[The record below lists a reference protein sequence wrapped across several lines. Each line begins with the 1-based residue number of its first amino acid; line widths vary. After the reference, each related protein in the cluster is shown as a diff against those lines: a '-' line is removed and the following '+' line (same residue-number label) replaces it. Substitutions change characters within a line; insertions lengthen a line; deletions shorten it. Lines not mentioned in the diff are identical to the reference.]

1 MANKVASKMASEMA
15 SEMASKVVS
24 NDLGDLGDLVVNLK
38 NVTREFKR
46 KNRKFIAVD
55 NVDFSLKS
63 GDFVAI
69 VGKSGNGKSTLLN
82 MIAGLLKPT
91 RGSVTI
97 FGCNISLPSISDEQ
111 ISAIRA
117 KNIGFVTQSQT
128 LLANLNVLNNVI
140 LPVRIAQAS
149 SVSSASSASS
159 ASSVSASSTSSL
171 DASLTSFAMDLLKR
185 LNVDDLAHCYP
196 RELSGGEMRRVM
208 IARALINKPRLLIL
222 DEPTGDLD
230 SQNTS
235 IVLDLLRESA
245 LGGAAVLV
253 VTHDESVAAS
263 ADFVYTMD
271 SGVLRARFD

>member
-1 MANKVASKMASEMA
+1 MANKMANKV
-15 SEMASKVVS
+15 VS
-24 NDLGDLGDLVVNLK
+24 NDLVVNLK

-55 NVDFSLKS
+55 NVNFSLKA

-91 RGSVTI
+91 RGNVTI

-111 ISAIRA
+111 ISAIRT

-128 LLANLNVLNNVI
+128 LLANLNVINNVI
-140 LPVRIAQAS
+140 LPVKIFDAS
-149 SVSSASSASS
+149 SKRIGDLAEKLHPEDCANV
-159 ASSVSASSTSSL
+159 
-171 DASLTSFAMDLLKR
+171 TSFAMDLLKR

-208 IARALINKPRLLIL
+208 IARSLINNPRLLLL

-230 SQNTS
+230 SQNTQTVVS
-235 IVLDLLRESA
+235 LLRDCADS
-245 LGGAAVLV
+245 GSAVLV

-263 ADFVYTMD
+263 ANSVYTMD
-271 SGVLRARFD
+271 SGILRARAL

>member
-1 MANKVASKMASEMA
+1 MASEVASKVASEMA
-15 SEMASKVVS
+15 SEMAKKVIG
-24 NDLGDLGDLVVNLK
+24 NDLGLGDLVVNLK

-55 NVDFSLKS
+55 NVDFSLKA
-63 GDFVAI
+63 GDFAAI

-97 FGCNISLPSISDEQ
+97 FGCNISMPSISDEQ
-111 ISAIRA
+111 TSAIRA

-128 LLANLNVLNNVI
+128 LLANLNVLDNVI
-140 LPVRIAQAS
+140 LPVMIARAS
-149 SVSSASSASS
+149 YKRVGDFAQK
-159 ASSVSASSTSSL
+159 L
-171 DASLTSFAMDLLKR
+171 DPEDCANLNSFAMDLLKQ

-230 SQNTS
+230 SQNTQTVVS
-235 IVLDLLRESA
+235 LLRDCAAS
-245 LGGAAVLV
+245 GAAVLV

-263 ADFVYTMD
+263 SDCVYAMD
-271 SGVLRARFD
+271 SGVLRARLD

>member
-1 MANKVASKMASEMA
+1 MASKVASEMA
-15 SEMASKVVS
+15 SEMANKVIG
-24 NDLGDLGDLVVNLK
+24 NDLGLGDLVVNLK

-55 NVDFSLKS
+55 NVDFSLKA
-63 GDFVAI
+63 GDFAAI

-97 FGCNISLPSISDEQ
+97 FGCNISMPSISDEQ
-111 ISAIRA
+111 TSAIRA

-128 LLANLNVLNNVI
+128 LLANLNVLDNVI
-140 LPVRIAQAS
+140 LPVMIARAS
-149 SVSSASSASS
+149 SKRVGDFTQKLETEDCAN
-159 ASSVSASSTSSL
+159 
-171 DASLTSFAMDLLKR
+171 LTSFAMDLLKQ

-230 SQNTS
+230 SQNTQTVVS
-235 IVLDLLRESA
+235 LLRDCAAS
-245 LGGAAVLV
+245 GAAVLV

-263 ADFVYTMD
+263 ADCIYAMD
-271 SGVLRARFD
+271 SGVLRAKDDVDVSATIYGAE

>member
-15 SEMASKVVS
+15 NKVVS

-55 NVDFSLKS
+55 NVDFSLKA
-63 GDFVAI
+63 GDFAAI

-149 SVSSASSASS
+149 SVSVSS
-159 ASSVSASSTSSL
+159 ASSVFASSTSSL
-171 DASLTSFAMDLLKR
+171 DASLTSLAMDLLKR

-230 SQNTS
+230 SQNTQTVVS
-235 IVLDLLRESA
+235 LLRNA
-245 LGGAAVLV
+245 ADFGVAVLV

-263 ADFVYTMD
+263 ADCVYTMD

>member
-1 MANKVASKMASEMA
+1 MANKVANKVASKMAN
-15 SEMASKVVS
+15 KVVS
-24 NDLGDLGDLVVNLK
+24 NYLGDLGDLVVNLK

-149 SVSSASSASS
+149 SVSASSA
-159 ASSVSASSTSSL
+159 SSL

>member
-1 MANKVASKMASEMA
+1 MASEVASEMA
-15 SEMASKVVS
+15 SEMANKVIG
-24 NDLGDLGDLVVNLK
+24 NDLGLGDLGLGDLGDLVVNLK

-55 NVDFSLKS
+55 NVDFSLKA
-63 GDFVAI
+63 GDFAAI

-91 RGSVTI
+91 RGSVAI
-97 FGCNISLPSISDEQ
+97 FGCNISMLSISDEQ

-128 LLANLNVLNNVI
+128 LLANLNVLDNVI
-140 LPVRIAQAS
+140 LPVMIAR
-149 SVSSASSASS
+149 
-159 ASSVSASSTSSL
+159 TSSKRVDDSAQKL
-171 DASLTSFAMDLLKR
+171 ETEDCANLNSFAMDLLKQ

-230 SQNTS
+230 SQNTQTVVS
-235 IVLDLLRESA
+235 LLRDCAAS
-245 LGGAAVLV
+245 GAAVLV

-263 ADFVYTMD
+263 ADCVYAMD

>member
-1 MANKVASKMASEMA
+1 MASEVASEMA
-15 SEMASKVVS
+15 NEVLNEVVS
-24 NDLGDLGDLVVNLK
+24 NDLGDSVDSVNLGDSVDSVVNLK

-55 NVDFSLKS
+55 NVDFSLKA
-63 GDFVAI
+63 GDFAAI

-111 ISAIRA
+111 TSAIRA

-128 LLANLNVLNNVI
+128 LLANLNVLDNVI
-140 LPVRIAQAS
+140 LPVMIARAS
-149 SVSSASSASS
+149 SKRVDDSAQK
-159 ASSVSASSTSSL
+159 L
-171 DASLTSFAMDLLKR
+171 ELNDYASLTLRAMDLLKR

-230 SQNTS
+230 SQNTQTVVS
-235 IVLDLLRESA
+235 LLRDCAAS
-245 LGGAAVLV
+245 GAAVLV

-263 ADFVYTMD
+263 ADSVYTMD
-271 SGVLRARFD
+271 SGVLRAK

>member
-1 MANKVASKMASEMA
+1 MASKVASEMA
-15 SEMASKVVS
+15 SEMAKKVIG
-24 NDLGDLGDLVVNLK
+24 NDLGLGDLVVNLK

-55 NVDFSLKS
+55 NVDFSLKA
-63 GDFVAI
+63 GDFAAI

-97 FGCNISLPSISDEQ
+97 FGCNISMPSISDEQ
-111 ISAIRA
+111 TSAIRA

-128 LLANLNVLNNVI
+128 LLANLNVLDNVI
-140 LPVRIAQAS
+140 LPVMIAR
-149 SVSSASSASS
+149 
-159 ASSVSASSTSSL
+159 TSSKRVGDFAQKL
-171 DASLTSFAMDLLKR
+171 ETEDCANLNSFAMDLLKQ

-230 SQNTS
+230 SQNTQTVVS
-235 IVLDLLRESA
+235 LLRDCAAS
-245 LGGAAVLV
+245 GAAVLV

-263 ADFVYTMD
+263 SDCVYAMD

>member
-1 MANKVASKMASEMA
+1 MASEVASEMA
-15 SEMASKVVS
+15 SEMAKKVIG
-24 NDLGDLGDLVVNLK
+24 NDLGLGDLGLGDLVVNLK

-55 NVDFSLKS
+55 NVDFSLKA
-63 GDFVAI
+63 GDFAAI

-97 FGCNISLPSISDEQ
+97 FGCNISMPSISDEQ
-111 ISAIRA
+111 TSAIRA

-128 LLANLNVLNNVI
+128 LLANLNVLDNVI
-140 LPVRIAQAS
+140 LPVMIAR
-149 SVSSASSASS
+149 
-159 ASSVSASSTSSL
+159 TSSKRVDDSAQKL
-171 DASLTSFAMDLLKR
+171 ELNDYASLTLRAMDLLKR

-230 SQNTS
+230 SQNTQTVVS
-235 IVLDLLRESA
+235 LLRDCAAS
-245 LGGAAVLV
+245 GAAVLV

-263 ADFVYTMD
+263 ADCVYTMD

>member
-1 MANKVASKMASEMA
+1 MASKVASEMA
-15 SEMASKVVS
+15 SEMAKKVIG
-24 NDLGDLGDLVVNLK
+24 NDLGLGDLVVNLK

-55 NVDFSLKS
+55 NVDFSLKA
-63 GDFVAI
+63 GDFAAI

-97 FGCNISLPSISDEQ
+97 FGCNISMPSISDEQ
-111 ISAIRA
+111 TSAIRA

-128 LLANLNVLNNVI
+128 LLANLNVINNVI
-140 LPVRIAQAS
+140 LPVMIARAS
-149 SVSSASSASS
+149 SKQVGDFTQKLETEDCAN
-159 ASSVSASSTSSL
+159 L
-171 DASLTSFAMDLLKR
+171 NSFAMDLLKQ

-230 SQNTS
+230 SQNTQTVVS
-235 IVLDLLRESA
+235 LLRDCAAS
-245 LGGAAVLV
+245 GAAVLV
-253 VTHDESVAAS
+253 VTHDESVVAS
-263 ADFVYTMD
+263 ADCVYAMD

>member
-1 MANKVASKMASEMA
+1 MASKVASEMA
-15 SEMASKVVS
+15 SEMAKKVIG
-24 NDLGDLGDLVVNLK
+24 NDLGLGDLVVNLK

-55 NVDFSLKS
+55 NVDFSLKA
-63 GDFVAI
+63 GDFAAI

-97 FGCNISLPSISDEQ
+97 FGCNISMPSIRDEQ
-111 ISAIRA
+111 TSAIRA

-128 LLANLNVLNNVI
+128 LLANLNVLDNVI
-140 LPVRIAQAS
+140 LPVMIARAS
-149 SVSSASSASS
+149 SKRVGDFTQKLETEDCAN
-159 ASSVSASSTSSL
+159 L
-171 DASLTSFAMDLLKR
+171 NSFAMDLLKQ

-230 SQNTS
+230 SQNTQTVVS
-235 IVLDLLRESA
+235 LLRDCADS
-245 LGGAAVLV
+245 GAAVLV
-253 VTHDESVAAS
+253 VTHDESVSAS
-263 ADFVYTMD
+263 ADCVYAMD

>member
-1 MANKVASKMASEMA
+1 MASKVASEMA
-15 SEMASKVVS
+15 NEVLNEVVS
-24 NDLGDLGDLVVNLK
+24 NDLGDSVDSVNLGDSVDSVVNLK

-55 NVDFSLKS
+55 NVDFSLKA
-63 GDFVAI
+63 GDFAAI

-111 ISAIRA
+111 TSAIRA

-128 LLANLNVLNNVI
+128 LLANLNVLDNVI
-140 LPVRIAQAS
+140 LPVMIARAS
-149 SVSSASSASS
+149 SKRVDDSAQK
-159 ASSVSASSTSSL
+159 L
-171 DASLTSFAMDLLKR
+171 ELNDYASLTLRAMDLLKR

-230 SQNTS
+230 SQNTQTVVS
-235 IVLDLLRESA
+235 LLRDCAAS
-245 LGGAAVLV
+245 GAAVLV

-263 ADFVYTMD
+263 ADSVYTMD
-271 SGVLRARFD
+271 SGVLRAK

>member
-1 MANKVASKMASEMA
+1 MASEVASDMA
-15 SEMASKVVS
+15 NEVLNEVVS
-24 NDLGDLGDLVVNLK
+24 NDLGDLGDSVDSVNLGDSVDSVVNLK

-55 NVDFSLKS
+55 NVDFSLKA
-63 GDFVAI
+63 GDFAAI
-69 VGKSGNGKSTLLN
+69 AGKSGNGKSTLLN

-91 RGSVTI
+91 RGSITI

-128 LLANLNVLNNVI
+128 LLANLNVLDNVI
-140 LPVRIAQAS
+140 LPVMISRAS
-149 SVSSASSASS
+149 SKRVDDSAQK
-159 ASSVSASSTSSL
+159 L
-171 DASLTSFAMDLLKR
+171 NPNDYASLTSRAMDLLKR

-230 SQNTS
+230 SQNTQTVVS
-235 IVLDLLRESA
+235 LLRDCAAS
-245 LGGAAVLV
+245 GAAVLV

-263 ADFVYTMD
+263 ADCVCTMD
-271 SGVLRARFD
+271 SGVLRAQ

>member
-1 MANKVASKMASEMA
+1 MANKVASKMASK
-15 SEMASKVVS
+15 MASKVVS
-24 NDLGDLGDLVVNLK
+24 SDLGDLGDLVVSLK

-128 LLANLNVLNNVI
+128 LLANLSVLNNVI

-149 SVSSASSASS
+149 SVSS
-159 ASSVSASSTSSL
+159 L
-171 DASLTSFAMDLLKR
+171 DASLTSLAMDLLKR

-230 SQNTS
+230 SQNTQTVVS
-235 IVLDLLRESA
+235 LLRNA
-245 LGGAAVLV
+245 ADFGVAVLV

>member
-1 MANKVASKMASEMA
+1 MANKMANKV
-15 SEMASKVVS
+15 VS
-24 NDLGDLGDLVVNLK
+24 NDLVVNLK

-55 NVDFSLKS
+55 NVNFSLKA

-91 RGSVTI
+91 RGNVTI

-128 LLANLNVLNNVI
+128 LLANLNVINNVI
-140 LPVRIAQAS
+140 LPVKIFDAS
-149 SVSSASSASS
+149 SKRIGDLAEKLHPEDCANV
-159 ASSVSASSTSSL
+159 
-171 DASLTSFAMDLLKR
+171 TSFAMDLLKR

-208 IARALINKPRLLIL
+208 IARSLINNPRLLLL

-230 SQNTS
+230 SQNTQTVVS
-235 IVLDLLRESA
+235 LLRDCADS
-245 LGGAAVLV
+245 GAAVLV

-263 ADFVYTMD
+263 ANSVYTMD
-271 SGVLRARFD
+271 SGILRARAL

>member
-1 MANKVASKMASEMA
+1 MANKMANKV
-15 SEMASKVVS
+15 VS
-24 NDLGDLGDLVVNLK
+24 NDLVVNLK

-55 NVDFSLKS
+55 NVNFSLKA

-91 RGSVTI
+91 RGNVTI

-140 LPVRIAQAS
+140 LPVKIADAS
-149 SVSSASSASS
+149 SRRVDDSAEKFEPEDCTN
-159 ASSVSASSTSSL
+159 VTSR
-171 DASLTSFAMDLLKR
+171 AINLLKR

-208 IARALINKPRLLIL
+208 IARSLINNPRLLLL

-230 SQNTS
+230 SQNTQTVVS
-235 IVLDLLRESA
+235 LLRDCADS
-245 LGGAAVLV
+245 GAAVLV

-263 ADFVYTMD
+263 ANSVYAMD
-271 SGVLRARFD
+271 SGVLRARAL

>member
-1 MANKVASKMASEMA
+1 MANKVASKMASDMA
-15 SEMASKVVS
+15 NKVVS
-24 NDLGDLGDLVVNLK
+24 NDLGDLGNLGDLVVNLK

-128 LLANLNVLNNVI
+128 LLANLSVLNNVI

-149 SVSSASSASS
+149 SVSSVSSA
-159 ASSVSASSTSSL
+159 SSL

-230 SQNTS
+230 SQNTN
-235 IVLDLLRESA
+235 IVLALLRESA

-271 SGVLRARFD
+271 SGILRSRCN

>member
-1 MANKVASKMASEMA
+1 MANKMANKV
-15 SEMASKVVS
+15 VS
-24 NDLGDLGDLVVNLK
+24 NDLVVNLK

-55 NVDFSLKS
+55 NVNFSLKA

-91 RGSVTI
+91 RGNVTI

-128 LLANLNVLNNVI
+128 LLANLNVINNVI
-140 LPVRIAQAS
+140 LPVKIFDAS
-149 SVSSASSASS
+149 SKRIGDSAEKLEPEDCAN
-159 ASSVSASSTSSL
+159 V
-171 DASLTSFAMDLLKR
+171 TSFAMDLLKR

-208 IARALINKPRLLIL
+208 IARALINNPRLLLL

-230 SQNTS
+230 SQNTQTVVS
-235 IVLDLLRESA
+235 LLRDCADS
-245 LGGAAVLV
+245 GAAVLV

-263 ADFVYTMD
+263 ANSVYTMD
-271 SGVLRARFD
+271 SGILRAKDDVDVSASIYGAE

>member
-1 MANKVASKMASEMA
+1 MANKV
-15 SEMASKVVS
+15 VS
-24 NDLGDLGDLVVNLK
+24 NDLVVNLK

-55 NVDFSLKS
+55 NVNFSLKA

-91 RGSVTI
+91 RGNVTI

-128 LLANLNVLNNVI
+128 LLANLNVINNVI
-140 LPVRIAQAS
+140 LPVKIFDAS
-149 SVSSASSASS
+149 SKRIGDLAEKLHPEDCANV
-159 ASSVSASSTSSL
+159 
-171 DASLTSFAMDLLKR
+171 TSFAMDLLKR

-208 IARALINKPRLLIL
+208 IARSLINNPRLLLL

-230 SQNTS
+230 SQNTQTVVS
-235 IVLDLLRESA
+235 LLRDCADS
-245 LGGAAVLV
+245 GAAVLV

-263 ADFVYTMD
+263 ANSVYTMD
-271 SGVLRARFD
+271 SGILRAKDYVEMSASIYGVE

>member
-140 LPVRIAQAS
+140 LPVRICLLY
-149 SVSSASSASS
+149 
-159 ASSVSASSTSSL
+159 TSPS
-171 DASLTSFAMDLLKR
+171 
-185 LNVDDLAHCYP
+185 P
-196 RELSGGEMRRVM
+196 R
-208 IARALINKPRLLIL
+208 
-222 DEPTGDLD
+222 D
-230 SQNTS
+230 
-235 IVLDLLRESA
+235 
-245 LGGAAVLV
+245 
-253 VTHDESVAAS
+253 
-263 ADFVYTMD
+263 
-271 SGVLRARFD
+271 

>member
-1 MANKVASKMASEMA
+1 MASEVASEMA
-15 SEMASKVVS
+15 SEMANKVIG
-24 NDLGDLGDLVVNLK
+24 NDLGLGDLGLGDLGDLVVNLK

-55 NVDFSLKS
+55 NVDFSLKA
-63 GDFVAI
+63 GDFAAI

-91 RGSVTI
+91 RGSVAI
-97 FGCNISLPSISDEQ
+97 FGCNISMPSISDEQ

-128 LLANLNVLNNVI
+128 LLANLNVLDNVI
-140 LPVRIAQAS
+140 LPVMIAR
-149 SVSSASSASS
+149 
-159 ASSVSASSTSSL
+159 TSSKRVDDSAQKL
-171 DASLTSFAMDLLKR
+171 ELNDYASLTSRAMDLLKR

-230 SQNTS
+230 SQNTQTVVS
-235 IVLDLLRESA
+235 LLRDCAAS
-245 LGGAAVLV
+245 GAAVLV

-263 ADFVYTMD
+263 ADCVYTMD

>member
-1 MANKVASKMASEMA
+1 MASKVASEVASEMA
-15 SEMASKVVS
+15 KKVIG
-24 NDLGDLGDLVVNLK
+24 NDLGLGDSVVNLK

-63 GDFVAI
+63 GDFAAI

-128 LLANLNVLNNVI
+128 LLANLNVLDNVI
-140 LPVRIAQAS
+140 LPVMLARAS
-149 SVSSASSASS
+149 SKRVDDSAQK
-159 ASSVSASSTSSL
+159 L
-171 DASLTSFAMDLLKR
+171 ELNDYASLTLRAMDLLKR

-230 SQNTS
+230 SQNTQTVVS
-235 IVLDLLRESA
+235 LLRDCAAS
-245 LGGAAVLV
+245 GAAVLV

-263 ADFVYTMD
+263 ANSVYTMD
-271 SGVLRARFD
+271 SGVLRALCD

>member
-1 MANKVASKMASEMA
+1 MANKMANKV
-15 SEMASKVVS
+15 VS
-24 NDLGDLGDLVVNLK
+24 NDLVVNLK

-55 NVDFSLKS
+55 NVNFSLKA

-91 RGSVTI
+91 RGNVTI

-117 KNIGFVTQSQT
+117 KSIGFVTQSQT
-128 LLANLNVLNNVI
+128 LLANLNVINNVI
-140 LPVRIAQAS
+140 LPVKIFDAS
-149 SVSSASSASS
+149 SKRIGD
-159 ASSVSASSTSSL
+159 SVEKFDPEDCANV
-171 DASLTSFAMDLLKR
+171 TSFAMDLLKR

-208 IARALINKPRLLIL
+208 IARSLINNPRLLLL

-230 SQNTS
+230 SQNTQTVVS
-235 IVLDLLRESA
+235 LLRDCADS
-245 LGGAAVLV
+245 GAAVLV

-263 ADFVYTMD
+263 ANSVYTMD
-271 SGVLRARFD
+271 SGILRAKDDVDASASIYGAE

>member
-1 MANKVASKMASEMA
+1 MASKVTSEMA
-15 SEMASKVVS
+15 SEVANKVIG
-24 NDLGDLGDLVVNLK
+24 NDLGLGDLVVNLK

-63 GDFVAI
+63 GDFAAI

-97 FGCNISLPSISDEQ
+97 FGCNISMPSISDEQ

-128 LLANLNVLNNVI
+128 LIANLNVLDNVI
-140 LPVRIAQAS
+140 LPVMLARAS
-149 SVSSASSASS
+149 SKRVGDFAQKLETEDCAN
-159 ASSVSASSTSSL
+159 
-171 DASLTSFAMDLLKR
+171 LTSFAMDLLKQ
-185 LNVDDLAHCYP
+185 LNVDDLAHCDP

-230 SQNTS
+230 SQNTQTVVS
-235 IVLDLLRESA
+235 LLRDCAAS
-245 LGGAAVLV
+245 GAAVLV

-263 ADFVYTMD
+263 ADCVYAMD
-271 SGVLRARFD
+271 SGVLRARLD

>member
-1 MANKVASKMASEMA
+1 MANKV
-15 SEMASKVVS
+15 VS
-24 NDLGDLGDLVVNLK
+24 NDLVVNLK

-55 NVDFSLKS
+55 NVNFSLKA

-91 RGSVTI
+91 RGNVTI
-97 FGCNISLPSISDEQ
+97 FGCSISLPSISDEQ

-117 KNIGFVTQSQT
+117 KSIGFVTQSQT
-128 LLANLNVLNNVI
+128 LLANLNVINNVI
-140 LPVRIAQAS
+140 LPVKIFDAS
-149 SVSSASSASS
+149 SKRIGDFTEKLEPEDCANV
-159 ASSVSASSTSSL
+159 
-171 DASLTSFAMDLLKR
+171 TSFAMDLLKR

-208 IARALINKPRLLIL
+208 IARALINNPRLLLL

-230 SQNTS
+230 SQNTQTVVS
-235 IVLDLLRESA
+235 LLRDCADS
-245 LGGAAVLV
+245 GAAVLV

-263 ADFVYTMD
+263 ANSVYTMD
-271 SGVLRARFD
+271 SGILRAKDDVDVSASIYGAE

>member
-1 MANKVASKMASEMA
+1 MASKVASEMA
-15 SEMASKVVS
+15 SEMAKKVIG
-24 NDLGDLGDLVVNLK
+24 NDLGLGDLVVNLK

-55 NVDFSLKS
+55 NVDFSLKA
-63 GDFVAI
+63 GDFAAI

-97 FGCNISLPSISDEQ
+97 FGCNISMPSISDEQ
-111 ISAIRA
+111 TSAIRA

-140 LPVRIAQAS
+140 LPVMIARAS
-149 SVSSASSASS
+149 SKRVGDFTQKLETEDCAN
-159 ASSVSASSTSSL
+159 
-171 DASLTSFAMDLLKR
+171 LTSFAMDLLKQ
-185 LNVDDLAHCYP
+185 LNVDDLARCYP

-230 SQNTS
+230 SQNTQTVVS
-235 IVLDLLRESA
+235 LLRDCAAS
-245 LGGAAVLV
+245 GAAVLV

-263 ADFVYTMD
+263 ANSVYTMD
-271 SGVLRARFD
+271 SGVLRARAL

>member
-1 MANKVASKMASEMA
+1 MANKV
-15 SEMASKVVS
+15 VS
-24 NDLGDLGDLVVNLK
+24 NDLVVNLK

-55 NVDFSLKS
+55 NVNFSLKA

-91 RGSVTI
+91 RGNVTI

-140 LPVRIAQAS
+140 LPVKIADAS
-149 SVSSASSASS
+149 SRRVDDSAEKFEPEDCTN
-159 ASSVSASSTSSL
+159 VTSR
-171 DASLTSFAMDLLKR
+171 AINLLKR

-208 IARALINKPRLLIL
+208 IARSLINNPRLLLL

-230 SQNTS
+230 SQNTQTVVS
-235 IVLDLLRESA
+235 LLRDCADS
-245 LGGAAVLV
+245 GAAVLV

-263 ADFVYTMD
+263 ANSVYAMD
-271 SGVLRARFD
+271 SGVLRARAL

>member
-1 MANKVASKMASEMA
+1 MASKVASEMA
-15 SEMASKVVS
+15 SEVANKVIG
-24 NDLGDLGDLVVNLK
+24 NDLDLGDLVVNLK

-55 NVDFSLKS
+55 NVDFSLKA
-63 GDFVAI
+63 GDFAAI

-111 ISAIRA
+111 TSAIRA

-128 LLANLNVLNNVI
+128 LLANLNVLDNVI
-140 LPVRIAQAS
+140 LPVMIARAS
-149 SVSSASSASS
+149 SKRVDDSAQK
-159 ASSVSASSTSSL
+159 L
-171 DASLTSFAMDLLKR
+171 ELNDYASLTLRAMDLLKR

-230 SQNTS
+230 SQNTQTVVS
-235 IVLDLLRESA
+235 LLRDCAAS
-245 LGGAAVLV
+245 GAAVLV

-263 ADFVYTMD
+263 ADSVYTMD
-271 SGVLRARFD
+271 SGVLRAK

>member
-1 MANKVASKMASEMA
+1 MASKVASEMA
-15 SEMASKVVS
+15 SEMANKVIG
-24 NDLGDLGDLVVNLK
+24 NDLGLGDLVVNLK

-55 NVDFSLKS
+55 NVDFSLKA
-63 GDFVAI
+63 GDFAAI

-97 FGCNISLPSISDEQ
+97 FGCNISMPSISDEQ
-111 ISAIRA
+111 TSAIRA

-128 LLANLNVLNNVI
+128 LLANLNVLDNVI
-140 LPVRIAQAS
+140 LPVMIARAS
-149 SVSSASSASS
+149 SKRVDDFTQKLETEDCAN
-159 ASSVSASSTSSL
+159 
-171 DASLTSFAMDLLKR
+171 LTSFAMDLLKQ

-230 SQNTS
+230 SQNTQTVVS
-235 IVLDLLRESA
+235 LLRDCAAS
-245 LGGAAVLV
+245 GAAVLV

-263 ADFVYTMD
+263 ADCIYAMD
-271 SGVLRARFD
+271 SGVLRAKDDVDVSATIYGAE

>member
-1 MANKVASKMASEMA
+1 MASKVASDMASEMA
-15 SEMASKVVS
+15 KKVIG
-24 NDLGDLGDLVVNLK
+24 NDLGLGDLVVNLK

-55 NVDFSLKS
+55 NVDFSLKA

>member
-1 MANKVASKMASEMA
+1 MASKVASEMA
-15 SEMASKVVS
+15 NEVLNEVVS
-24 NDLGDLGDLVVNLK
+24 NDLGDSVDSVNLVDSVVNLK

-55 NVDFSLKS
+55 NVDFSLKA
-63 GDFVAI
+63 GDFAAI

-97 FGCNISLPSISDEQ
+97 FGCNISMPSISDEQ
-111 ISAIRA
+111 TSAIRA

-128 LLANLNVLNNVI
+128 LLANLNVLDNVI
-140 LPVRIAQAS
+140 LPVMIAR
-149 SVSSASSASS
+149 
-159 ASSVSASSTSSL
+159 TSSKRVDDSAQKL
-171 DASLTSFAMDLLKR
+171 ELNDYASLTLRAMDLLKR
-185 LNVDDLAHCYP
+185 LNVDDLAH
-196 RELSGGEMRRVM
+196 SGGEMRRVM

-230 SQNTS
+230 SQNTQTVVS
-235 IVLDLLRESA
+235 LLRDCAAS
-245 LGGAAVLV
+245 GAAVLV

-263 ADFVYTMD
+263 ADCVYTMD

>member
-1 MANKVASKMASEMA
+1 MASKVASEMA
-15 SEMASKVVS
+15 NEVLNEVVS
-24 NDLGDLGDLVVNLK
+24 NDLGDSVDSVNLVDSVVNLK

-55 NVDFSLKS
+55 NVDFSLKA
-63 GDFVAI
+63 GDFAAI

-91 RGSVTI
+91 RGCVTI
-97 FGCNISLPSISDEQ
+97 FGCNISMPSISDEQ
-111 ISAIRA
+111 TSAIRA

-128 LLANLNVLNNVI
+128 LLANLNVLDNVI
-140 LPVRIAQAS
+140 LPVMIAR
-149 SVSSASSASS
+149 
-159 ASSVSASSTSSL
+159 TSSKRVDDSAQKL
-171 DASLTSFAMDLLKR
+171 ELNDYASLTLRAMDLLKR

-230 SQNTS
+230 SQNTQTVVS
-235 IVLDLLRESA
+235 LLRDCAAS
-245 LGGAAVLV
+245 GAAVLV

-263 ADFVYTMD
+263 ADCVYTMD

>member
-1 MANKVASKMASEMA
+1 MASKVASEMA
-15 SEMASKVVS
+15 NEVLNEVVS
-24 NDLGDLGDLVVNLK
+24 NDLGDSVNLVDSVVNLK

-55 NVDFSLKS
+55 NVDFSLKA
-63 GDFVAI
+63 GDFAAI

-97 FGCNISLPSISDEQ
+97 FGCNISMPSISDEQ
-111 ISAIRA
+111 TSAIRA

-128 LLANLNVLNNVI
+128 LLANLNVLDNVI
-140 LPVRIAQAS
+140 LPVMIAR
-149 SVSSASSASS
+149 
-159 ASSVSASSTSSL
+159 TSSKRVDDSAQKL
-171 DASLTSFAMDLLKR
+171 ELNDYASLTLRAMDLLKR

-230 SQNTS
+230 SQNTQTVVS
-235 IVLDLLRESA
+235 LLRDCAAS
-245 LGGAAVLV
+245 GAAVLV

-263 ADFVYTMD
+263 ADCVYTMD

>member
-1 MANKVASKMASEMA
+1 MANKV
-15 SEMASKVVS
+15 VS
-24 NDLGDLGDLVVNLK
+24 NDLVVNLK

-55 NVDFSLKS
+55 NVNFSLKA

-91 RGSVTI
+91 RGNVTI

-117 KNIGFVTQSQT
+117 KSIGFVTQSQT
-128 LLANLNVLNNVI
+128 LLANLNVINNVI
-140 LPVRIAQAS
+140 LPVKIFDAS
-149 SVSSASSASS
+149 SKRIDDFTEKLEPEDCANV
-159 ASSVSASSTSSL
+159 
-171 DASLTSFAMDLLKR
+171 TSFAMDLLKR

-208 IARALINKPRLLIL
+208 IARSLINNPRLLLL

-230 SQNTS
+230 SQNTQTVVS
-235 IVLDLLRESA
+235 LLRDCADS
-245 LGGAAVLV
+245 GAAVLV

-263 ADFVYTMD
+263 ANSVYTMD
-271 SGVLRARFD
+271 SGILRALRD

>member
-1 MANKVASKMASEMA
+1 MANKMANKV
-15 SEMASKVVS
+15 VS
-24 NDLGDLGDLVVNLK
+24 NDLVVNLK

-55 NVDFSLKS
+55 NVNFSLKA

-91 RGSVTI
+91 RGNVTI

-140 LPVRIAQAS
+140 LPVKIADAS
-149 SVSSASSASS
+149 SRRVDDSAEKFEPEDCTNVASR
-159 ASSVSASSTSSL
+159 AIN
-171 DASLTSFAMDLLKR
+171 LLKR

-208 IARALINKPRLLIL
+208 IARSLINNPRLLLL

-230 SQNTS
+230 SQNTQTVVS
-235 IVLDLLRESA
+235 LLRDCADS
-245 LGGAAVLV
+245 GAAVLV

-263 ADFVYTMD
+263 ANSVYTMD
-271 SGVLRARFD
+271 SGILRAKDDVEMSASIYGVE

>member
-1 MANKVASKMASEMA
+1 MASKVASEMA
-15 SEMASKVVS
+15 NEVLNEVVS
-24 NDLGDLGDLVVNLK
+24 NDLGDSVDSVNLVDSVVNLK

-55 NVDFSLKS
+55 NVDFSLKA
-63 GDFVAI
+63 GDFAAI

-97 FGCNISLPSISDEQ
+97 FGCNISMPSISDEQ
-111 ISAIRA
+111 TSAIRA

-128 LLANLNVLNNVI
+128 LLANFNVLDNVI
-140 LPVRIAQAS
+140 LPVMIAR
-149 SVSSASSASS
+149 
-159 ASSVSASSTSSL
+159 TSSKRVDDSAQKL
-171 DASLTSFAMDLLKR
+171 ELNDYASLTLRAMDLLKR

-230 SQNTS
+230 SQNTQTVVS
-235 IVLDLLRESA
+235 LLRDCAAS
-245 LGGAAVLV
+245 GAAVLV

-263 ADFVYTMD
+263 ADCVYTMD

>member
-1 MANKVASKMASEMA
+1 MASEVASDMA
-15 SEMASKVVS
+15 SEVLNEVVS
-24 NDLGDLGDLVVNLK
+24 NDLVGLGGSGDLVVNLK

-55 NVDFSLKS
+55 NVDFLLKA

-97 FGCNISLPSISDEQ
+97 FGCNISLHSVSDEQ

-117 KNIGFVTQSQT
+117 KNIGFVTQSQI
-128 LLANLNVLNNVI
+128 LLANLNVLDNVI
-140 LPVRIAQAS
+140 LPVMISRAS
-149 SVSSASSASS
+149 SKRVDDLAQKLE
-159 ASSVSASSTSSL
+159 TE
-171 DASLTSFAMDLLKR
+171 DYASLTSFAMDLLKR

-230 SQNTS
+230 SQNTQTVVS
-235 IVLDLLRESA
+235 LLRDCAAS
-245 LGGAAVLV
+245 GAAVLV

-263 ADFVYTMD
+263 ADCVCTMD
-271 SGVLRARFD
+271 SGVLRAQ